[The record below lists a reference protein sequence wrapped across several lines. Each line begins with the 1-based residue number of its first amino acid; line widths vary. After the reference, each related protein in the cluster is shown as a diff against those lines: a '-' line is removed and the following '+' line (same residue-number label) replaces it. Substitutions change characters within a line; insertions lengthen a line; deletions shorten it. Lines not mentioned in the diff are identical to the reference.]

1 MYSLGPNRSE
11 SKFYF
16 KEITSF
22 LPNKNQSNNHYNFVL
37 TRENEMANPYAS
49 GPGIKVM
56 RNAPDVPAASQDGV
70 RGGVRTASGTRMSNG
85 PAYGANGE
93 LNASSTQELMQVIG
107 NVLQQSRTDVKTAS
121 VADANQ
127 RLATLREAY
136 YDKSGS
142 KFQVLGEV
150 ISEEIWETLGREGFS
165 RRLLAVTPLSKGQ
178 TGRVKVRR
186 KDVLAFQVTSDV
198 KIREQRIRQTWVYP
212 AEFYLAANILI
223 EDKEIEQ
230 ASTDILDEKFQDG
243 LEAILRREDVL
254 TRALLNRAATT
265 FNDLV
270 LFTTFNPSVLTT
282 LRTQVNRWG
291 TNAATMVIAWDIW
304 DDIIADADFVAWWDQ
319 VHKHELILEGRLG
332 SMLGMEIITDGF
344 RYETLQ
350 VLQPGEVYVTA
361 SPVTLGTIT
370 QRKELDS
377 RAIDQ
382 YNLGRPARG
391 WFMEQIQGQVIV
403 NGRACDRGIRV

>member
-1 MYSLGPNRSE
+1 MVS
-11 SKFYF
+11 
-16 KEITSF
+16 
-22 LPNKNQSNNHYNFVL
+22 
-37 TRENEMANPYAS
+37 PYAS
-49 GPGIKVM
+49 GPGVKVM
-56 RNAPDVPAASQDGV
+56 RGAPDVPASSEDGI
-70 RGGVRTASGTRMSNG
+70 RGGVRVAGRSRVSAG
-85 PAYGANGE
+85 PAFGANGE
-93 LNASSTQELMQVIG
+93 LNASSKRELMQVVG
-107 NVLQQSRTDVKTAS
+107 HVLAESRQNVITQRAAS
-121 VADANQ
+121 HEEAQ
-127 RLATLREAY
+127 MRLATLREAY
-136 YDKSGS
+136 ADKSGT

-165 RRLLAVTPLSKGQ
+165 RRLLSVMPLAKGQ

-186 KDVLAFQVTSDV
+186 KDVVAYQVTTDV
-198 KIREQRIRQTWVYP
+198 KIQEQRIRQPYVYP
-212 AEFYLAANILI
+212 PEFYLGAHILI

-230 ASTDILDEKFQDG
+230 ASTDLLDEKFQDG
-243 LEAILRREDVL
+243 LEALLRREDL
-254 TRALLNRAATT
+254 ITRALLTRAATT
-265 FNDLV
+265 FNNLV

-291 TNAATMVIAWDIW
+291 TPAATMVIAFDIW

-332 SMLGMEIITDGF
+332 SMLGMEIITDGY
-344 RYETLQ
+344 RYATLQ

-403 NGRACDRGIRV
+403 NGRAVDRGVRV

>member
-1 MYSLGPNRSE
+1 MSS
-11 SKFYF
+11 
-16 KEITSF
+16 
-22 LPNKNQSNNHYNFVL
+22 
-37 TRENEMANPYAS
+37 PYAS
-49 GPGIKVM
+49 GPGVKVI
-56 RNAPDVPAASQDGV
+56 RGTDIPATSQDGL
-70 RGGVRTASGTRMSNG
+70 RGGIRTAGRTMVSDGPAFGSNG
-85 PAYGANGE
+85 E
-93 LNASSTQELMQVIG
+93 INASSKRELMQSIG
-107 NVLQQSRTDVKTAS
+107 HVVHQSRQSVMTRQAS
-121 VADANQ
+121 AEVQQQ
-127 RLATLREAY
+127 RLASLREAY
-136 YDKSGS
+136 ADKSGT

-165 RRLLAVTPLSKGQ
+165 RRLLSVMPLAKGQ

-186 KDVLAFQVTSDV
+186 KDVVAYQVTTDV
-198 KIREQRIRQTWVYP
+198 KITEQRIRQPYVYP
-212 AEFYLAANILI
+212 PEFYLGAQILI

-230 ASTDILDEKFQDG
+230 ASTDLLDAKFQDG
-243 LEAILRREDVL
+243 LEAILRREDL
-254 TRALLNRAATT
+254 ITRALMTRAATT

-291 TNAATMVIAWDIW
+291 TPAATMVIAFDIW

-332 SMLGMEIITDGF
+332 SMLGMEIITDGY
-344 RYETLQ
+344 RYDTLQ
-350 VLQPGEVYVTA
+350 VLEPGEVFVTA
-361 SPVTLGTIT
+361 SPVTVGSIV

-403 NGRACDRGIRV
+403 NGRAVDRGIRV

>member
-1 MYSLGPNRSE
+1 MASPYS
-11 SKFYF
+11 
-16 KEITSF
+16 
-22 LPNKNQSNNHYNFVL
+22 
-37 TRENEMANPYAS
+37 S

-56 RNAPDVPAASQDGV
+56 RDAPDVPATSQDGI
-70 RGGVRTASGTRMSNG
+70 RGGVRVAGSSRVSSG
-85 PAYGANGE
+85 PAFGANGE
-93 LNASSTQELMQVIG
+93 LNASSKRELMQVVG
-107 NVLQQSRTDVKTAS
+107 HVLASSRESVTTHRAS
-121 VADANQ
+121 AENAEM
-127 RLATLREAY
+127 RIAHLREAY
-136 YDKSGS
+136 ADKSGT

-165 RRLLAVTPLSKGQ
+165 RRLMSVMPLAKGQ

-186 KDVLAFQVTSDV
+186 KDVVAYQVTTDV
-198 KIREQRIRQTWVYP
+198 KIQEQRIRQMYVYP
-212 AEFYLAANILI
+212 PEFYLGAYILI

-230 ASTDILDEKFQDG
+230 ASTDLLDEKFQDG
-243 LEAILRREDVL
+243 LEAILRREDQI
-254 TRALLNRAATT
+254 TRSLLNNASTV

-291 TNAATMVIAWDIW
+291 TPAATMLIAFDIW
-304 DDIIADADFVAWWDQ
+304 DDIIADADFVQWWDQ

-332 SMLGMEIITDGF
+332 SMLGMEIITDGY
-344 RYETLQ
+344 RYPTLQ

-377 RAIDQ
+377 RAIDT
-382 YNLGRPARG
+382 YNQGRPARG
-391 WFMEQIQGQVIV
+391 WFMEQIQGMVVV
-403 NGRACDRGIRV
+403 NARACDRGVRV

>member
-1 MYSLGPNRSE
+1 MTIS
-11 SKFYF
+11 
-16 KEITSF
+16 
-22 LPNKNQSNNHYNFVL
+22 
-37 TRENEMANPYAS
+37 PYGAS
-49 GPGIKVM
+49 GPGVKVL
-56 RNAPDVPAASQDGV
+56 RSAPDVPAASEDGI
-70 RGGVRTASGTRMSNG
+70 RGGVRQDGRTRTSAG
-85 PAYGANGE
+85 PAFGANGE
-93 LNASSTQELMQVIG
+93 LNASSKRELMAAVGHVLEQARQNVMTRTDPKTQEM
-107 NVLQQSRTDVKTAS
+107 
-121 VADANQ
+121 
-127 RLATLREAY
+127 RLAHLREAY
-136 YDKSGS
+136 SDKSGT

-165 RRLLAVTPLSKGQ
+165 RRLLSVMPLSKGQ

-186 KDVLAFQVTSDV
+186 KDIVAYQVTADV
-198 KIREQRIRQTWVYP
+198 KIQEQRIRQVYVYP
-212 AEFYLAANILI
+212 PEFYLGAYILI

-230 ASTDILDEKFQDG
+230 ASSDLLDEKFQDG
-243 LEAILRREDVL
+243 LEAILRREDL
-254 TRALLNRAATT
+254 ITRALMNRAATT

-291 TNAATMVIAWDIW
+291 TPAATMVIAYDIW

-332 SMLGMEIITDGF
+332 SMLGMEIITDGY

-377 RAIDQ
+377 RAIDT
-382 YNLGRPARG
+382 YNTGRPARG
-391 WFMEQIQGQVIV
+391 WFMEQIQGMVIV
-403 NGRACDRGIRV
+403 NGRAVDRGTRV

>member
-1 MYSLGPNRSE
+1 
-11 SKFYF
+11 
-16 KEITSF
+16 
-22 LPNKNQSNNHYNFVL
+22 
-37 TRENEMANPYAS
+37 MANPYAS
-49 GPGIKVM
+49 GPGVKVM
-56 RNAPDVPAASQDGV
+56 RSAPDVPATSEDGL
-70 RGGVRTASGTRMSNG
+70 RGGVRLAGGRNQLSAG
-85 PAYGANGE
+85 PAFGANGE
-93 LNASSTQELMQVIG
+93 LNASSKRELMQVIG
-107 NVLQQSRTDVKTAS
+107 NVLSQARGGSVANKTAS
-121 VADANQ
+121 AEDAQ
-127 RLATLREAY
+127 MRLATLREAY

-165 RRLLAVTPLSKGQ
+165 RRLLSVMPLAKGQ

-186 KDVLAFQVTSDV
+186 KDVVAYQVTTDT
-198 KIREQRIRQTWVYP
+198 KIQEQRIRQPWVYP
-212 AEFYLAANILI
+212 PEFYLAAHILI

-243 LEAILRREDVL
+243 LEAILRREDL
-254 TRALLNRAATT
+254 ITRALMNRAATT

-291 TNAATMVIAWDIW
+291 TPAATMVIAFDIW

-332 SMLGMEIITDGF
+332 SMLGMEIITDGY

-382 YNLGRPARG
+382 YNMGRPARG

-403 NGRACDRGIRV
+403 NGRAVDRGVRV

>member
-1 MYSLGPNRSE
+1 
-11 SKFYF
+11 
-16 KEITSF
+16 
-22 LPNKNQSNNHYNFVL
+22 
-37 TRENEMANPYAS
+37 MASPYAS
-49 GPGIKVM
+49 GPGVKVM
-56 RNAPDVPAASQDGV
+56 RGAPDVPASSQDGI
-70 RGGVRTASGTRMSNG
+70 RGGVRLAGRSHVSAG
-85 PAYGANGE
+85 PAFGANGE
-93 LNASSTQELMQVIG
+93 LNASSKQELMRVIAHVLAESRE
-107 NVLQQSRTDVKTAS
+107 NVMTTRVAS
-121 VADANQ
+121 YEDAQ
-127 RLATLREAY
+127 MRLATLREAY
-136 YDKSGS
+136 ADKSGT

-165 RRLLAVTPLSKGQ
+165 RRLLSVMPLAKGQ

-186 KDVLAFQVTSDV
+186 KDVVAYQVTTDV
-198 KIREQRIRQTWVYP
+198 KIQEQRIRQPYVYP
-212 AEFYLAANILI
+212 PEFYLGAHILI

-230 ASTDILDEKFQDG
+230 ASTDLLDEKFQDG
-243 LEAILRREDVL
+243 LEALLRREDL
-254 TRALLNRAATT
+254 ITRALLTRAATT
-265 FNDLV
+265 FNNLV

-291 TNAATMVIAWDIW
+291 TPAATMVIAFDIW

-332 SMLGMEIITDGF
+332 SMLGMEIITDGY
-344 RYETLQ
+344 RYATLQ

-391 WFMEQIQGQVIV
+391 WFMEQIQGQVVV
-403 NGRACDRGIRV
+403 NGRAVDRGVRV

>member
-1 MYSLGPNRSE
+1 MTIS
-11 SKFYF
+11 
-16 KEITSF
+16 
-22 LPNKNQSNNHYNFVL
+22 
-37 TRENEMANPYAS
+37 PYGAS
-49 GPGIKVM
+49 GPGVKVL
-56 RNAPDVPAASQDGV
+56 RSAPDVPAASEDGI
-70 RGGVRTASGTRMSNG
+70 RGGVRQDGRTRTSSG
-85 PAYGANGE
+85 PAFGANGE
-93 LNASSTQELMQVIG
+93 LNASSKRELMAAVGHVLEQARQNVMTRTDPKTQEM
-107 NVLQQSRTDVKTAS
+107 
-121 VADANQ
+121 
-127 RLATLREAY
+127 RLAHLREAY
-136 YDKSGS
+136 SDKSGT

-165 RRLLAVTPLSKGQ
+165 RRLLSVMPLSKGQ

-186 KDVLAFQVTSDV
+186 KDIVAYQVTADV
-198 KIREQRIRQTWVYP
+198 KIQEQRIRQVYVYP
-212 AEFYLAANILI
+212 PEFYLGAYILI

-230 ASTDILDEKFQDG
+230 ASSDLLDEKFQDG
-243 LEAILRREDVL
+243 LEAILRREDL
-254 TRALLNRAATT
+254 ITRALMNRAATT

-291 TNAATMVIAWDIW
+291 TPAATMVIAYDIW

-332 SMLGMEIITDGF
+332 SMLGMEIITDGY

-377 RAIDQ
+377 RAIDT
-382 YNLGRPARG
+382 YNTGRPARG
-391 WFMEQIQGQVIV
+391 WFMEQIQGMVIV
-403 NGRACDRGIRV
+403 NGRAVDRGTRV

>member
-1 MYSLGPNRSE
+1 MS
-11 SKFYF
+11 
-16 KEITSF
+16 
-22 LPNKNQSNNHYNFVL
+22 
-37 TRENEMANPYAS
+37 NPYAS
-49 GPGIKVM
+49 GPGVKVM
-56 RNAPDVPAASQDGV
+56 RSAPDVPAASQDGV
-70 RGGVRTASGTRMSNG
+70 RGGVRLAGGRSRLSSG
-85 PAYGANGE
+85 PAFGANGE
-93 LNASSTQELMQVIG
+93 LNASSKHELMQVIS
-107 NVLQQSRTDVKTAS
+107 NVLSQSREDVITKQAS
-121 VADANQ
+121 TENANA
-127 RLATLREAY
+127 RLAHLREAY
-136 YDKSGS
+136 FDKSGT

-165 RRLLAVTPLSKGQ
+165 RRLLSVMPLSKGQ

-186 KDVLAFQVTSDV
+186 KDVVAYQVTTDV
-198 KIREQRIRQTWVYP
+198 KVQEQRIRQPYVYP
-212 AEFYLAANILI
+212 PEFYLIANILI

-230 ASTDILDEKFQDG
+230 ASTDLLDEKFQDG
-243 LEAILRREDVL
+243 LEAILRREDL
-254 TRALLNRAATT
+254 ITRALLNRAATT

-291 TNAATMVIAWDIW
+291 TPAATMVIAWDIW

-332 SMLGMEIITDGF
+332 SMLGMEIITDGY
-344 RYETLQ
+344 RYDTLQ

-377 RAIDQ
+377 RAIDT
-382 YNLGRPARG
+382 YNQGRPSRG

-403 NGRACDRGIRV
+403 NGRAVDRGVRV

>member
-1 MYSLGPNRSE
+1 
-11 SKFYF
+11 
-16 KEITSF
+16 
-22 LPNKNQSNNHYNFVL
+22 
-37 TRENEMANPYAS
+37 MANPYAS
-49 GPGIKVM
+49 GPGVKVM
-56 RNAPDVPAASQDGV
+56 RSAPDVPATSEDGI
-70 RGGVRTASGTRMSNG
+70 RGGVRLAGGRSRMSAG
-85 PAYGANGE
+85 PAFGSNGE
-93 LNASSTQELMQVIG
+93 INASSKRELMQAIG
-107 NVLQQSRTDVKTAS
+107 QVLSQSRDEVITKQAS
-121 VADANQ
+121 IENANE
-127 RLATLREAY
+127 RLAHLREAY
-136 YDKSGS
+136 FDKSGT

-165 RRLLAVTPLSKGQ
+165 RRLLSVMPLSKGQ

-186 KDVLAFQVTSDV
+186 KDVVAFQVTTDV
-198 KIREQRIRQTWVYP
+198 KVQEQRIRQPYVYP
-212 AEFYLAANILI
+212 PEFYLIANILI
-223 EDKEIEQ
+223 EDKEVEQ
-230 ASTDILDEKFQDG
+230 ASTDLLDEKFQDG
-243 LEAILRREDVL
+243 LEAILRREDL
-254 TRALLNRAATT
+254 ITRALLNRAATT

-291 TNAATMVIAWDIW
+291 TPAATMVIAWDIW

-332 SMLGMEIITDGF
+332 SMLGMEIITDGY
-344 RYETLQ
+344 RYDTLQ

-377 RAIDQ
+377 RAIDT
-382 YNLGRPARG
+382 YNQGRPARG

-403 NGRACDRGIRV
+403 NGRAVDRGVRV